1 MQTDRYIS
9 PLSTRYASAEMQYL
23 FSQDFKF
30 RTWRRL
36 WIALARAEKKLGL
49 AITDEQIAE
58 LEAHRDDINY
68 AEAEA
73 REREVRHDVM
83 SHVYAY
89 GLQCPK
95 AAGIIH
101 LGATSC
107 YVGDNTDLIILR
119 EAAQLVVKK
128 AVQVVRNLSAF
139 ADRWKDTPCLGYTHL
154 QPAQLTT
161 VGKRAA
167 LWINELLMDIDEL
180 EFRLSRLQL
189 LGSKGTTGTQAS
201 FLELFGGDGGKMAR
215 YIRAGKPLCG
225 PFLSDVMAGALR
237 MGECNACMKRIVA
250 APTAGACGVL
260 PAVLLPYAR
269 QFQAEADRL
278 VEALYV
284 ASGFGMVIAARASIS
299 GAEGGCQAEI
309 GSAAAMA
316 APALVHLQGG
326 TPEQMANACAMAV
339 KNLLG
344 LVCDPVGGLVEV
356 PCVKRNV
363 IGAMD
368 ALSAAQMALAGIE
381 SRVPPD
387 QVLDAMREVGQS
399 LPHTLRETGKGGLAA
414 TPFGLR
420 YTPKEADKR

>member
-1 MQTDRYIS
+1 MIEFTSIQQMLEETSSSGLPLWDAIRQADCQRQGISPQQSWDKMAAMLQAMEDADRSYQETDRS
-9 PLSTRYASAEMQYL
+9 HSGLS
-23 FSQDFKF
+23 
-30 RTWRRL
+30 
-36 WIALARAEKKLGL
+36 
-49 AITDEQIAE
+49 
-58 LEAHRDDINY
+58 
-68 AEAEA
+68 
-73 REREVRHDVM
+73 
-83 SHVYAY
+83 
-89 GLQCPK
+89 
-95 AAGIIH
+95 
-101 LGATSC
+101 
-107 YVGDNTDLIILR
+107 
-119 EAAQLVVKK
+119 
-128 AVQVVRNLSAF
+128 
-139 ADRWKDTPCLGYTHL
+139 
-154 QPAQLTT
+154 
-161 VGKRAA
+161 
-167 LWINELLMDIDEL
+167 
-180 EFRLSRLQL
+180 
-189 LGSKGTTGTQAS
+189 
-201 FLELFGGDGGKMAR
+201 GGDGGKMAR

-225 PFLSDVMAGALR
+225 PFLSEVMAGALR

-269 QFQAEADRL
+269 QFQAGADRL

-339 KNLLG
+339 KNLLA

>member
-1 MQTDRYIS
+1 MIEFTSIQQMLEETSSSGLPLWDAIRQADCQRQGISPQQSWDKMATMLQAMEDADRSYQETDRS
-9 PLSTRYASAEMQYL
+9 HSGLS
-23 FSQDFKF
+23 
-30 RTWRRL
+30 
-36 WIALARAEKKLGL
+36 
-49 AITDEQIAE
+49 
-58 LEAHRDDINY
+58 
-68 AEAEA
+68 
-73 REREVRHDVM
+73 
-83 SHVYAY
+83 
-89 GLQCPK
+89 
-95 AAGIIH
+95 
-101 LGATSC
+101 
-107 YVGDNTDLIILR
+107 
-119 EAAQLVVKK
+119 
-128 AVQVVRNLSAF
+128 
-139 ADRWKDTPCLGYTHL
+139 
-154 QPAQLTT
+154 
-161 VGKRAA
+161 
-167 LWINELLMDIDEL
+167 
-180 EFRLSRLQL
+180 
-189 LGSKGTTGTQAS
+189 
-201 FLELFGGDGGKMAR
+201 GGDGGKMAR

-225 PFLSDVMAGALR
+225 PFLSEVMAGALR

-299 GAEGGCQAEI
+299 GAECGCQAEV
-309 GSAAAMA
+309 GSACSMA
-316 APALVHLQGG
+316 AAGLVHLQGG

-420 YTPKEADKR
+420 YTPKEVDKR

>member
-1 MQTDRYIS
+1 MIEFTSIQQMLEETSSSGLPLWDAIRQADCQRQGISPQQSWDKMAAMLQAMEDADRSYQETDRS
-9 PLSTRYASAEMQYL
+9 HSGLS
-23 FSQDFKF
+23 
-30 RTWRRL
+30 
-36 WIALARAEKKLGL
+36 
-49 AITDEQIAE
+49 
-58 LEAHRDDINY
+58 
-68 AEAEA
+68 
-73 REREVRHDVM
+73 
-83 SHVYAY
+83 
-89 GLQCPK
+89 
-95 AAGIIH
+95 
-101 LGATSC
+101 
-107 YVGDNTDLIILR
+107 
-119 EAAQLVVKK
+119 
-128 AVQVVRNLSAF
+128 
-139 ADRWKDTPCLGYTHL
+139 
-154 QPAQLTT
+154 
-161 VGKRAA
+161 
-167 LWINELLMDIDEL
+167 
-180 EFRLSRLQL
+180 
-189 LGSKGTTGTQAS
+189 
-201 FLELFGGDGGKMAR
+201 GGDGGKMAR

-225 PFLSDVMAGALR
+225 PFLSEVMAGALR

-284 ASGFGMVIAARASIS
+284 ASGFGRVIAARASIS

-420 YTPKEADKR
+420 YTPKEVDKR